1 MNEDASRV
9 RLLISSV
16 LILRTGFDRPWMTGA
31 KFGDLALV
39 EYGAV
44 AGAGVEVKPGVI
56 DPVPLGKGGWIA
68 ERLGP

>member
-1 MNEDASRV
+1 
-9 RLLISSV
+9 
-16 LILRTGFDRPWMTGA
+16 MTGA

-68 ERLGP
+68 ERLGPGEDQAFVTASHQG